1 MEKQSAY
8 RKTSEIVRR
17 YDFNFRKRFG
27 QNFLTDEGVLQQI
40 VSSSHIT
47 ENDLVIEIGPG
58 IGTLTRYLCEAACQV
73 AAIEIDRDLVKILHE
88 TLSDCKNL
96 RIVEGDV
103 LKVDLRAL
111 AAGYGVDS
119 TSVSAASSGISL
131 ERTVSA
137 DQDPAFPAGGLS
149 PEAAAVSPESGQAF
163 RCRHLKVVANLPY
176 YITTPILMGL
186 FEQHVPAERVTV
198 MVQKEVADR
207 MTARCG
213 SRDYGSLSLAVQY
226 YARPE
231 IVTLV
236 PASSF
241 MPSPKVDS
249 AVVTMQLYK
258 DKPVQ
263 AKDEQLLKA
272 IIRAAFGQRRKTLS
286 NALGN
291 APQIPVTRDQTA
303 KTLTALGLPAS
314 ARGETLSLQQF
325 AQLADALADLIRA

>member
-103 LKVDLRAL
+103 LKVNLCGL
-111 AAGYGVDS
+111 AAEYGVSDTSGS
-119 TSVSAASSGISL
+119 TASS
-131 ERTVSA
+131 
-137 DQDPAFPAGGLS
+137 GGLS

-213 SRDYGSLSLAVQY
+213 SRDYGSLSLAV
-226 YARPE
+226 
-231 IVTLV
+231 
-236 PASSF
+236 
-241 MPSPKVDS
+241 
-249 AVVTMQLYK
+249 
-258 DKPVQ
+258 
-263 AKDEQLLKA
+263 
-272 IIRAAFGQRRKTLS
+272 
-286 NALGN
+286 
-291 APQIPVTRDQTA
+291 
-303 KTLTALGLPAS
+303 
-314 ARGETLSLQQF
+314 
-325 AQLADALADLIRA
+325 

>member
-103 LKVDLRAL
+103 LKVNLCGL
-111 AAGYGVDS
+111 AAEYGVSDTSGS
-119 TSVSAASSGISL
+119 TASS
-131 ERTVSA
+131 
-137 DQDPAFPAGGLS
+137 GGLS

-258 DKPVQ
+258 DKPVH

-325 AQLADALADLIRA
+325 AQLTDALADLIRA

>member
-27 QNFLTDEGVLQQI
+27 QNFLTDESVLQQI

-47 ENDLVIEIGPG
+47 EEDLVIEIGPG
-58 IGTLTRYLCEAACQV
+58 IGTLTRYLCEAAGQV

-88 TLSDCKNL
+88 TLADCRNL
-96 RIVEGDV
+96 QIVEGDV
-103 LKVDLRAL
+103 LKTDLRAL
-111 AAGYGVDS
+111 AARYGVDS
-119 TSVSAASSGISL
+119 TPI
-131 ERTVSA
+131 SA
-137 DQDPAFPAGGLS
+137 DQDPVIKTGSLS
-149 PEAAAVSPESGQAF
+149 PERAAVFPESGQTV
-163 RCRHLKVVANLPY
+163 RCRRLKVVANLPY

-186 FEQHVPAERVTV
+186 FEQHVPAERITV

-213 SRDYGSLSLAVQY
+213 NRDYGALSLAVQY
-226 YARPE
+226 YAHPE

-263 AKDEQLLKA
+263 TKDEQLLKA

-303 KTLTALGLPAS
+303 AALTALGLPAS

-325 AQLADALADLIRA
+325 AQLSDALADLVHE